1 MIISSIETTEALPVP
16 PLGFLP
22 ALHDAT
28 VTTFVGTTLVT
39 GTAVASTLPGAAAN
53 ANNVFLVT
61 AADITAPSYESW
73 PAQTIEK
80 NTHVG
85 SDGRFWYPVV
95 PYGTT
100 NTYYPKAFERTL
112 YTIAFTPASLPLRLR
127 WELVRMYS
135 FRLFSNNTDVV
146 WNVVWEFGDR
156 IAETSPAPVGP
167 NIKAYS
173 WRQPLLDEQIPITDV
188 LSKSIFGISLRKI
201 DYTQA
206 GAPVYESTI
215 ERYGRRLAATS
226 AQLPLTE
233 NFVLRLR
240 LASFDTLDNVTNPRG
255 YVAYLVD
262 IPEAEPS

>member
-1 MIISSIETTEALPVP
+1 MIISAIEKIEALPVP

-28 VTTFVGTTLVT
+28 LTTFAGTTLVT
-39 GTAVASTLPGAAAN
+39 GTAVASTLPSADQHAN
-53 ANNVFLVT
+53 QVFLVT
-61 AADITAPSYESW
+61 DADITAPSYESW
-73 PAQTIEK
+73 PAQTIAK
-80 NTHVG
+80 TTHVG

-127 WELVRMYS
+127 WELLREYS
-135 FRLFSNNTDVV
+135 FRLFNNNTDVV
-146 WNVVWEFGDR
+146 WNIVWEFGDR

-173 WRQPLLDEQIPITDV
+173 WRRPLLDEQIPITDV
-188 LSKSIFGISLRKI
+188 LSKNVFGISLRKI
-201 DYTQA
+201 EYTQA

-215 ERYGRRLAATS
+215 ERYGRRLAASS

-240 LASFDTLDNVTNPRG
+240 LSCFDTLDNVASPRG

-262 IPEAEPS
+262 VVKAKE